1 MKHTNPMDQWTINT
15 IRLLAADAVEKANSG
30 HPGLPMG
37 AATMT
42 YALWK
47 EFLKGSATDPNWVD
61 RDRFVLSAGHGSMLI
76 YSLLHL
82 FGYEVSLED
91 LKRFRQLGSNT
102 PGHPEYG
109 MTTGI
114 EVTTGPL
121 GQGIANAVGM
131 AMAER
136 RLAEAFNTNDFNII
150 DHYTYV
156 ICGDGDLMEG
166 VSAEAA
172 SLAGHL
178 RLGKIVML
186 YDDNGITIDG
196 STSLSFNEDVGA
208 RFAAYGWQVI
218 KVGDGN
224 DYEAIVEAIRM
235 GKLNTAQPTLVM
247 VKNVIGYGS
256 PNKAGKSSAHGSPL
270 GSDELKKTKENL
282 GADPDE
288 YFVIPEEVSNYLK
301 GIIDKREIE
310 RFMWEEKL
318 EEYVIKNP
326 EKTEMWKQWFD
337 YDLPFDIFEDEKLWD
352 IMAVKDASRNSGGK
366 FMNWVSD
373 RIPNLFGGSADLNS
387 STKTYINGKGDYS
400 YNSPSGSNVFFGIR
414 EHAMGA
420 ILNGVALHGGLRA
433 FGSTFLVFSDY
444 MKPALRLAALMGLP
458 VIHIFTHDSIAVG
471 EDGPTHQPIEHLLML
486 RSIPNMHVYRPADGK
501 ETALCWME
509 ALKRTEGP
517 SCIVLSRQD
526 LPVIESSG
534 KGVQKGAYIV
544 RHEEKERPDLILMAT
559 GSEVS
564 LALDAAELLLLEGI
578 DARVVSMPCLQLFE
592 KQEMSYKE
600 AIFPKDVQKRVSIE
614 MGLTLGWDRY
624 IGASGLAVGID
635 RFGESGPGDEVMA
648 HFGFEKQQLKAKILK
663 YYKAQ

>member
-1 MKHTNPMDQWTINT
+1 MKRTNPMDQWTINT
-15 IRLLAADAVEKANSG
+15 IRILAADAVEKANSG

-76 YSLLHL
+76 YALLHL
-82 FGYEVSLED
+82 FGYDVALED

-109 MTTGI
+109 VTSGV

-136 RLAEAFNTNDFNII
+136 RLADAFNTDAFNII

-156 ICGDGDLMEG
+156 VCGDGDLMEG
-166 VSAEAA
+166 VASEAA

-178 RLGKIVML
+178 RLGKLVML

-208 RFAAYGWQVI
+208 RFAAYGWQVL
-218 KVGDGN
+218 KVADGN
-224 DYEAIVEAIRM
+224 DYEAVVDAIRI
-235 GKLNTAQPTLVM
+235 GKLNTAQPTLIM

-270 GSDELKKTKENL
+270 GADELKKAKENL
-282 GADPDE
+282 GGDPDE
-288 YFVIPEEVSNYLK
+288 TFVIPEEVVNYLK
-301 GIIDKREIE
+301 TIIDKREIE

-318 EEYVIKNP
+318 EEYVIKHP
-326 EKTEMWKQWFD
+326 DKAEAWKQWFD
-337 YDLPFDIFEDEKLWD
+337 YELPFDIFEDEKLWD
-352 IMAVKDASRNSGGK
+352 QMCVKDASRNSGGK
-366 FMNWVSD
+366 FMNWVSG

-387 STKTYINGKGDYS
+387 STKTYLKGAGDYS
-400 YNSPSGSNVFFGIR
+400 YNSPGGSNVFFGIR

-444 MKPALRLAALMGLP
+444 MKPPLRLAALMGLP
-458 VIHIFTHDSIAVG
+458 VINVFTHDSIAVG

-486 RSIPNMHVYRPADGK
+486 RSIPNMHVYRPADGR

-517 SCIVLSRQD
+517 SCIILSRQD
-526 LPVIESSG
+526 LASLETTG

-544 RHEEKERPDLILMAT
+544 RHELKERPDLILTAT

-564 LALDAAELLLLEGI
+564 LALETAKLLEEEGI
-578 DARVVSMPCLQLFE
+578 DARVVSMPCSQLFD
-592 KQEMSYKE
+592 KQETAYKE
-600 AIFPKDVQKRVSIE
+600 AIFPKDVSKRVSIE
-614 MGLTLGWDRY
+614 MGLTLGWERY
-624 IGASGLAVGID
+624 IGSGGLAIGID
-635 RFGESGPGDEVMA
+635 RFGESGPASDVMA
-648 HFGFEKQQLKAKILK
+648 HFGFEKNQLKARILK
-663 YYKAQ
+663 YCKAN

>member
-1 MKHTNPMDQWTINT
+1 MKRTNPIDQMSINT

-61 RDRFVLSAGHGSMLI
+61 RDRFVLSAGHGSMLL
-76 YSLLHL
+76 YGLLNI
-82 FGYEVSLED
+82 FGYDVSID
-91 LKRFRQLGSNT
+91 DIRRFRQVGSIT

-109 MTTGI
+109 VTPGV

-121 GQGIANAVGM
+121 GQGFANAVGM
-131 AMAER
+131 AMSEK
-136 RLAEAFNTNDFNII
+136 RLAEAFNTEDFNII

-156 ICGDGDLMEG
+156 VCGDGDLMEG
-166 VSAEAA
+166 VSSEAA

-178 RLGKIVML
+178 RLGKMVVL

-196 STSLSFNEDVGA
+196 STSLAFNEDVGA

-218 KVGDGN
+218 KVADGN
-224 DYEAIVEAIRM
+224 DYEAVVEALRI
-235 GKLNTAQPTLVM
+235 GKVNTSQPTLIM
-247 VKNVIGYGS
+247 VKNIIGYGS

-270 GSDELKKTKENL
+270 GADEIKRTKENL

-288 YFVIPEEVSNYLK
+288 TFVVPDEVKNHLN

-318 EEYVIKNP
+318 EEYIIKYP
-326 EKTEMWKQWFD
+326 EKADEWKQWFD
-337 YDLPFDIFEDEKLWD
+337 YELPFDIFEDDKLWE
-352 IMAVKDASRNSGGK
+352 IMNTNDASRVSGGK

-387 STKTYINGKGDYS
+387 STKTYLKGKGDFN
-400 YNSPSGSNVFFGIR
+400 YNNPEGNNVFFGIR

-444 MKPALRLAALMGLP
+444 MKPPLRLAALMGLP

-486 RSIPNMHVYRPADGK
+486 RSIPNMNVFRPADGR
-501 ETALCWME
+501 ETAYCWME

-517 SCIVLSRQD
+517 SCLILSRQD
-526 LPVIESSG
+526 LPLISTSG
-534 KGVQKGAYIV
+534 KGACRGAYIV
-544 RHEEKERPDLILMAT
+544 RKESKDRPDGIIVAT
-559 GSEVS
+559 GSEVY
-564 LALDAAELLLLEGI
+564 LAMQTAELLLEEGV
-578 DARVVSMPCLQLFE
+578 DVRVVSMPSIQSFE
-592 KQEMSYKE
+592 KQDYSYKE
-600 AIFPKDVQKRVSIE
+600 AIFPKDITKRISIE
-614 MGLTLGWDRY
+614 MGLTLGWEKY
-624 IGASGLAVGID
+624 VGQQGMAIGID
-635 RFGESGPGDEVMA
+635 HFGESGPGEEIMA
-648 HFGFEKQQLKAKILK
+648 QYGFEKQALKGKLLRYLK
-663 YYKAQ
+663 G

>member
-1 MKHTNPMDQWTINT
+1 MKHVNPMDQLTINT

-61 RDRFVLSAGHGSMLI
+61 RDRFVLSAGHGSMLL
-76 YSLLHL
+76 YALLHL
-82 FGYEVSLED
+82 FGYEVSLDD

-109 MTTGI
+109 VTSGV

-121 GQGIANAVGM
+121 GQGLANAVGM

-136 RLAEAFNTNDFNII
+136 RLADAFNTDAFNII
-150 DHYTYV
+150 DHYTYA

-166 VSAEAA
+166 VAAEAA

-178 RLGKIVML
+178 RLGKLVVL

-196 STSLSFNEDVGA
+196 STTLAFTEDVGA
-208 RFAAYGWQVI
+208 RFAAYGWHVL

-224 DYEAIVEAIRM
+224 DYEAVVEAVRI
-235 GKLNTAQPTLVM
+235 GKLNTSQPTLIM
-247 VKNVIGYGS
+247 VKNIIGYGS

-270 GSDELKKTKENL
+270 GTDELKKTKENL
-282 GADPDE
+282 GAEPDE
-288 YFVIPEEVSNYLK
+288 LFVIPEEVSNYFK
-301 GIIDKREIE
+301 QIIDKREIE

-318 EEYVIKNP
+318 EEYIVKYP
-326 EKTEMWKQWFD
+326 EKAEAWKQWFD
-337 YDLPFDIFEDEKLWD
+337 YELPFDIFEDEKLWQ
-352 IMAVKDASRNSGGK
+352 MMCVKDASRNSGGK

-387 STKTYINGKGDYS
+387 STKTYIKNKGDFN
-400 YNSPSGSNVFFGIR
+400 YNNVSGNNVFFGIR

-444 MKPALRLAALMGLP
+444 MKPPLRLAALMGLP
-458 VIHIFTHDSIAVG
+458 VIHIFTHDSVAVG

-486 RSIPNMHVYRPADGK
+486 RSIPNMYVYRPADGR

-517 SCIVLSRQD
+517 SCLVLSRQD
-526 LPVIESSG
+526 LPALETTG
-534 KGVQKGAYIV
+534 KGVQRGAYIV
-544 RHEEKERPDLILMAT
+544 RHEEKDRPDMIFVAT
-559 GSEVS
+559 GSEVG
-564 LALDAAELLLLEGI
+564 LALDVAEMLLAEDI
-578 DARVVSMPCLQLFE
+578 DVRVVSMPCMAQFD
-592 KQEMSYKE
+592 KQECAYKE
-600 AIFPKDVQKRVSIE
+600 AIFPKDVKKRVSIE
-614 MGLTLGWDRY
+614 MGLTLGWEKY
-624 IGASGLAVGID
+624 IGYRGLAVGID
-635 RFGESGPGDEVMA
+635 RFGESGPGEEVMA
-648 HFGFEKQQLKAKILK
+648 HLGFDKNSLKVRVLK
-663 YYKAQ
+663 YFNQ

>member
-1 MKHTNPMDQWTINT
+1 MKRKNPVDQLAINT

-61 RDRFVLSAGHGSMLI
+61 RDRFVLSAGHGSMLL
-76 YSLLHL
+76 YALLNL
-82 FGYEVSLED
+82 FGYDVSID
-91 LKRFRQLGSNT
+91 DIRRFRQIGSIT

-109 MTTGI
+109 VTPGV

-121 GQGIANAVGM
+121 GQGFANAVGM
-131 AMAER
+131 AMAEK
-136 RLAEAFNTNDFNII
+136 RLAEAFNTEDYNII

-156 ICGDGDLMEG
+156 VCGDGDLMEG

-178 RLGKIVML
+178 RLGKMVVL

-196 STSLSFNEDVGA
+196 STTLAFTEDVGA
-208 RFAAYGWQVI
+208 RFSAYGWQVI
-218 KVGDGN
+218 RVADGN
-224 DYEAIVEAIRM
+224 DYESVVEAIRI
-235 GKLNTAQPTLVM
+235 GKLNTSQPTLVM
-247 VKNVIGYGS
+247 VKNIIGYGS

-270 GSDELKKTKENL
+270 GSDELKRAKENL
-282 GADPDE
+282 GADPEETFVVPDE
-288 YFVIPEEVSNYLK
+288 VRNHLNE
-301 GIIDKREIE
+301 IIDKREIE

-318 EEYVIKNP
+318 EEYIIKYP
-326 EKTEMWKQWFD
+326 KKAEEWKQWFD
-337 YDLPFDIFEDEKLWD
+337 YELPFDIFEDDKLWEL
-352 IMAVKDASRNSGGK
+352 MSAGDASRVSGGK

-387 STKTYINGKGDYS
+387 STKTYLKGKGDF
-400 YNSPSGSNVFFGIR
+400 NHNNPDGNNVFFGIR

-420 ILNGVALHGGLRA
+420 VLNGVALHGGLRA

-444 MKPALRLAALMGLP
+444 MKPPLRLAALMNLP

-486 RSIPNMHVYRPADGK
+486 RSIPNMNVFRPADAR
-501 ETALCWME
+501 ETAYCWME

-526 LPVIESSG
+526 LPLIDTTG
-534 KGVQKGAYIV
+534 KAVSKGAYIV
-544 RHEEKERPDLILMAT
+544 RKETKDRPDGIMVAT
-559 GSEVS
+559 GSEVN
-564 LALDAAELLLLEGI
+564 LALQTAELLMAEGL
-578 DARVVSMPCLQLFE
+578 DLRVVSMPSMQSFE
-592 KQEMSYKE
+592 KQDQSYKE
-600 AIFPKDVQKRVSIE
+600 AIFPKDVPKRISIE
-614 MGLTLGWDRY
+614 MGLTLGWEKY
-624 IGASGLAVGID
+624 IGQQGLAVGLD
-635 RFGESGPGDEVMA
+635 HFGESGPGEEVMA
-648 HFGFEKQQLKAKILK
+648 HYGFEKQALKGKLLRYLK
-663 YYKAQ
+663 G

>member
-1 MKHTNPMDQWTINT
+1 MKHSNPLDQLTINT

-42 YALWK
+42 FALWK
-47 EFLKGSATDPNWVD
+47 NFLKGSATDPNWVD
-61 RDRFVLSAGHGSMLI
+61 RDRFVLSAGHGSMLL
-76 YSLLHL
+76 YALLHL
-82 FGYEVSLED
+82 FGYELSLED
-91 LKRFRQLGSNT
+91 IRRFRQLGSNT

-109 MTTGI
+109 VTSGV

-121 GQGIANAVGM
+121 GQGVANAVGM

-136 RLAEAFNTNDFNII
+136 RLADTFNTEDFNII
-150 DHYTYV
+150 DHYTYA

-178 RLGKIVML
+178 RLGKLVML

-196 STSLSFNEDVGA
+196 STSLTFTEDVGA
-208 RFAAYGWQVI
+208 RFEAYGWHVL
-218 KVGDGN
+218 KVSDGN
-224 DYEAIVEAIRM
+224 DYDSVVEAIRI
-235 GKLNTAQPTLVM
+235 GKLNTSQPTLIM
-247 VKNVIGYGS
+247 VKNIIGYGS

-282 GADPDE
+282 GAEPDE
-288 YFVIPEEVSNYLK
+288 AFIIPEEVTNYLK
-301 GIIDKREIE
+301 QIIDKREIE

-318 EEYVIKNP
+318 EEYIIRCP
-326 EKTEMWKQWFD
+326 EKAEIWKQWFD
-337 YDLPFDIFEDEKLWD
+337 YELPFDIFDDENLWQLMC
-352 IMAVKDASRNSGGK
+352 IKDATRNAGGK

-387 STKTYINGKGDYS
+387 STKTYIKGKGDYN
-400 YNSPSGSNVFFGIR
+400 YNTLSGNNVFFGIR

-444 MKPALRLAALMGLP
+444 MKPPLRLAALMGLP
-458 VIHIFTHDSIAVG
+458 VIHIFTHDSVAVG

-486 RSIPNMHVYRPADGK
+486 RSIPNMNVYRPADGR

-526 LPVIESSG
+526 LPSLETTG
-534 KGVQKGAYIV
+534 KGVQRGAYIV
-544 RHEEKERPDLILMAT
+544 RHEEKERPDMIIMAT

-564 LALDAAELLLLEGI
+564 LSIAVAEALMAEQI
-578 DARVVSMPCLQLFE
+578 DVRVVSMPCVEQFV
-592 KQEMSYKE
+592 KQEPSYKE
-600 AIFPKDVQKRVSIE
+600 AIFPNDVKKRVSIE
-614 MGLTLGWDRY
+614 MGLTLGWERF
-624 IGASGLAVGID
+624 IGTKGISIGID
-635 RFGESGPGDEVMA
+635 RFGESGPGDDVMS
-648 HFGFEKQQLKAKILK
+648 HLGFDKTALKQRLIR
-663 YYKAQ
+663 YYNL

>member
-1 MKHTNPMDQWTINT
+1 MKHANPMDLLTINT

-61 RDRFVLSAGHGSMLI
+61 RDRFVLSAGHGSMLL
-76 YSLLHL
+76 YALLHL
-82 FGYEVSLED
+82 YGYEVSLDD

-109 MTTGI
+109 VTSGV

-121 GQGIANAVGM
+121 GQGLANAVGM

-136 RLAEAFNTNDFNII
+136 RLAEAFNTDAFNII
-150 DHYTYV
+150 DHYTYAV
-156 ICGDGDLMEG
+156 CGDGDLMEG
-166 VSAEAA
+166 VAAEAA

-178 RLGKIVML
+178 RLGKLVVL

-196 STSLSFNEDVGA
+196 STTLAFTEDVGA
-208 RFAAYGWQVI
+208 RFAAYGWHVLKVI
-218 KVGDGN
+218 DGN
-224 DYEAIVEAIRM
+224 DYEAVVEAIRI
-235 GKLNTAQPTLVM
+235 GKLNTSQPTLIM
-247 VKNVIGYGS
+247 VKNIIGYGS

-270 GSDELKKTKENL
+270 GTDELKKTKENL
-282 GADPDE
+282 GAEPDE
-288 YFVIPEEVSNYLK
+288 HFYIPEEVSNYLK
-301 GIIDKREIE
+301 QIIDKREIE

-318 EEYVIKNP
+318 EEYIVKHP
-326 EKTEMWKQWFD
+326 DKAESWKQWFD
-337 YDLPFDIFEDEKLWD
+337 YELPFDIFEDEKLWQ
-352 IMAVKDASRNSGGK
+352 MMCVKDASRNSGGK

-387 STKTYINGKGDYS
+387 STKTYIKNKGDFN
-400 YNSPSGSNVFFGIR
+400 YNNVSGNNVFFGIR

-444 MKPALRLAALMGLP
+444 MKPPLRLAALMGLP
-458 VIHIFTHDSIAVG
+458 VIHIFTHDSVAVG

-486 RSIPNMHVYRPADGK
+486 RSIPNMYVYRPADGR

-526 LPVIESSG
+526 LPVIETTG
-534 KGVQKGAYIV
+534 KGVQRGAYIV
-544 RHEEKERPDLILMAT
+544 RHEEKERPDMIFVAT
-559 GSEVS
+559 GSEVN
-564 LALDAAELLLLEGI
+564 LALEVAKMLIVEDI
-578 DARVVSMPCLQLFE
+578 DVRVVSMPCMAQFD
-592 KQEMSYKE
+592 KQECAYKE
-600 AIFPKDVQKRVSIE
+600 AIFPKDVKKRVSIE
-614 MGLTLGWDRY
+614 MGLTLGWEKY
-624 IGASGLAVGID
+624 IGYRGLAVGID
-635 RFGESGPGDEVMA
+635 RFGESGPGEEVMA
-648 HFGFEKQQLKAKILK
+648 HLGFDKIVLKQRVMK
-663 YYKAQ
+663 YFNQ

>member
-1 MKHTNPMDQWTINT
+1 MKRTNLVDQMSINT

-37 AATMT
+37 AATMA

-61 RDRFVLSAGHGSMLI
+61 RDRFVLSAGHGSMLL
-76 YSLLHL
+76 YALLNL
-82 FGYEVSLED
+82 FGYDVSID
-91 LKRFRQLGSNT
+91 DIRRFRQVGSIT

-109 MTTGI
+109 VTPGV

-121 GQGIANAVGM
+121 GQGFANAVGM
-131 AMAER
+131 AMSEK
-136 RLAEAFNTNDFNII
+136 RLAEAFNTEDFNII
-150 DHYTYV
+150 DHYTYA

-166 VSAEAA
+166 VSSEAA

-178 RLGKIVML
+178 RLGKMVVL

-196 STSLSFNEDVGA
+196 STSLAFNEDVGA

-218 KVGDGN
+218 RVGDGN
-224 DYEAIVEAIRM
+224 DYEAVVEALRI
-235 GKLNTAQPTLVM
+235 GKLNTSQPTLIM
-247 VKNVIGYGS
+247 VKNIIGYGS

-270 GSDELKKTKENL
+270 GSDEIKRAKENL
-282 GADPDE
+282 GADPEETFAVPDE
-288 YFVIPEEVSNYLK
+288 VRNHLNA
-301 GIIDKREIE
+301 IIDKREIE

-318 EEYVIKNP
+318 EEYIIKYP
-326 EKTEMWKQWFD
+326 EKAEQWKQWFD
-337 YDLPFDIFEDEKLWD
+337 YELPFDIFEDDKLWD
-352 IMAVKDASRNSGGK
+352 LMNVNDASRVSGGK

-387 STKTYINGKGDYS
+387 STKTYLKGKGDFN
-400 YNSPSGSNVFFGIR
+400 YNNPDGNNVFFGIR

-444 MKPALRLAALMGLP
+444 MKPPLRLAALMGLP

-486 RSIPNMHVYRPADGK
+486 RSIPNMNVFRPADGR
-501 ETALCWME
+501 ETAYCWME

-517 SCIVLSRQD
+517 SCIILSRQD
-526 LPVIESSG
+526 LPLIATSG
-534 KGVQKGAYIV
+534 KGVSKGAYIV
-544 RHEEKERPDLILMAT
+544 RKESKDRPDGIIVAT
-559 GSEVS
+559 GSEVY
-564 LALDAAELLLLEGI
+564 LAIQTAELLLEEGF
-578 DARVVSMPCLQLFE
+578 DLRVVSMPSAQSFE
-592 KQEMSYKE
+592 KQDQSYKE
-600 AIFPKDVQKRVSIE
+600 AIFPKDISKKISIE
-614 MGLTLGWDRY
+614 MGLTLGWEKY
-624 IGASGLAVGID
+624 IGQQGLAIGID
-635 RFGESGPGDEVMA
+635 RFGESGPGEEIMA
-648 HFGFEKQQLKAKILK
+648 QYGFEKQVLKGKLLRYLK
-663 YYKAQ
+663 G

>member
-61 RDRFVLSAGHGSMLI
+61 RDRFVLSAGHGSMLV

-136 RLAEAFNTNDFNII
+136 RLAETFNTNDFNII
-150 DHYTYV
+150 DHFTYV

-166 VSAEAA
+166 VSSEAA

-224 DYEAIVEAIRM
+224 DYEAVVEAIRI
-235 GKLNTAQPTLVM
+235 GKLNTSQPTLVM

-270 GSDELKKTKENL
+270 GSDELKKTKESL

-318 EEYVIKNP
+318 EEYIIKYP

-387 STKTYINGKGDYS
+387 STKTYIKGKGDYS

-444 MKPALRLAALMGLP
+444 MKPPLRLAALMGLP

-517 SCIVLSRQD
+517 SCIILSRQD

-544 RHEEKERPDLILMAT
+544 RHEQKERPDMILMAT

-564 LALDAAELLLLEGI
+564 LALDAAELLLAEGV

-600 AIFPKDVQKRVSIE
+600 AIFPKDVQKRVSVE

-624 IGASGLAVGID
+624 IGANGLAVGID

>member
-1 MKHTNPMDQWTINT
+1 MKHSNPMDHLTINT

-76 YSLLHL
+76 YALLHL
-82 FGYEVSLED
+82 FGYEVSLD
-91 LKRFRQLGSNT
+91 DIKRFRQLGSNT

-109 MTTGI
+109 VTSGV

-121 GQGIANAVGM
+121 GQGVANAVGM

-136 RLAEAFNTNDFNII
+136 RLAEAFNTDEFNII
-150 DHYTYV
+150 DHYTYA

-178 RLGKIVML
+178 RLGKLVML

-196 STSLSFNEDVGA
+196 STSLSFTEDVGA
-208 RFAAYGWQVI
+208 RFAAYGWHVL
-218 KVGDGN
+218 KVPDGN
-224 DYEAIVEAIRM
+224 DYEAIVEAVRI
-235 GKLNTAQPTLVM
+235 GKLNTSQPTLVM

-270 GSDELKKTKENL
+270 GTDELKKTKENL
-282 GADPDE
+282 GAESDEMFYVPD
-288 YFVIPEEVSNYLK
+288 EVSNYLK
-301 GIIDKREIE
+301 QIIDKREIE

-318 EEYVIKNP
+318 EEYILKHP
-326 EKTEMWKQWFD
+326 EKAEQWKQWFD
-337 YDLPFDIFEDEKLWD
+337 YELPFDIFEDEKLWQL
-352 IMAVKDASRNSGGK
+352 MCVKDASRNSGGK
-366 FMNWVSD
+366 FINWVSD

-387 STKTYINGKGDYS
+387 STKTYIKGTGDF
-400 YNSPSGSNVFFGIR
+400 NANNASGNNVFFGIR

-444 MKPALRLAALMGLP
+444 MKPPLRLSALMGLP
-458 VIHIFTHDSIAVG
+458 VINIFTHDSIAVG

-486 RSIPNMHVYRPADGK
+486 RSIPNMNVYRPADGR

-526 LPVIESSG
+526 LPLIETTG
-534 KGVQKGAYIV
+534 KGVQRGGYIV
-544 RHEEKERPDLILMAT
+544 RHEEKERPDMIFIAT

-564 LALDAAELLLLEGI
+564 LALEVAELLSDEEI
-578 DARVVSMPCLQLFE
+578 DVRVVSMPCLEQFE
-592 KQEMSYKE
+592 KQESSYKE
-600 AIFPKDVQKRVSIE
+600 AIFPKDVKKRVSIE
-614 MGLTLGWDRY
+614 MGLTLGWERY
-624 IGASGLAVGID
+624 VGSTGLAIGID
-635 RFGESGPGDEVMA
+635 RFGESGPGEEIMA
-648 HFGFEKQQLKAKILK
+648 HFGFDRNALKQRLLK
-663 YYKAQ
+663 YYNQ